1 MRTIIIS
8 DIKSNEESIIPY
20 GLHIAKL
27 LESEAEVVHIID
39 PRIQQGV
46 SSSYS
51 DSQTI
56 TPGDKLNHED
66 IIEREMHDANKEL
79 DEILIR
85 EVSRLNYPL
94 KASKIVQENTIIR
107 KLKELERDIDDPLI
121 IVNSEPDGYIFNTLH
136 EAVSIIS
143 KINAAS
149 FFVPPGYD
157 YKEFNNILI
166 VPHNNAQD
174 IKKYAWL
181 LEPIFKNEPRVTAV
195 DIINDEKKY
204 KKEKEIIEKRMKN
217 VSMVASGP
225 DIETLVFTGHN
236 FFDVLEEQIKEIKPD
251 LLISFNED
259 RGYFNFRSTHSS
271 DLKKLNCIAGC
282 IPVLF
287 LS

>member
-8 DIKSNEESIIPY
+8 DIKSKEESIIPY

-46 SSSYS
+46 ASSYS

-56 TPGDKLNHED
+56 TSGDKLDHEK
-66 IIEREMHDANKEL
+66 IIEREMHYANKEL

-107 KLKELERDIDDPLI
+107 KIKELERDIDDPLI
-121 IVNSEPDGYIFNTLH
+121 IVNSEPDSYIFNTLH

-166 VPHNNAQD
+166 VPHNSAQD

-181 LEPIFKNEPRVTAV
+181 LEAIFKKEPRVTAF
-195 DIINDEKKY
+195 DIINDEEKY
-204 KKEKEIIEKRMKN
+204 KQEKEILENRMKN
-217 VSMVASGP
+217 VSLVSSGP
-225 DIETLVFTGHN
+225 DIETMLFTGHN
-236 FFDVLEEQIKEIKPD
+236 YFDILEEQIKEIKPD

-271 DLKKLNCIAGC
+271 DLKELNCIAGC